1 MAEYGKQSRVACIG
15 PAGEKL
21 SLIAGIMTDHGSAA
35 GRSGLGAVMGSKKL
49 KAVVARGTMEVPV
62 ADKAT
67 AEKIRMEQIKIW
79 RTPWPSGVSELEE
92 MHQYGTSLGTYD
104 SAHSGDSP
112 VKNWGGVGVI
122 DLPDRSGL
130 HHDVFATRSGE
141 ETWLL
146 ALSDSM

>member
-49 KAVVARGTMEVPV
+49 KAVVARGTKEVDI
-62 ADKAT
+62 ADKA
-67 AEKIRMEQIKIW
+67 AAQKFIVGHIKFLQIASANMGCLQC
-79 RTPWPSGVSELEE
+79 RDSRSTVPAVN
-92 MHQYGTSLGTYD
+92 TYN

-112 VKNWGGVGVI
+112 G
-122 DLPDRSGL
+122 
-130 HHDVFATRSGE
+130 
-141 ETWLL
+141 
-146 ALSDSM
+146 